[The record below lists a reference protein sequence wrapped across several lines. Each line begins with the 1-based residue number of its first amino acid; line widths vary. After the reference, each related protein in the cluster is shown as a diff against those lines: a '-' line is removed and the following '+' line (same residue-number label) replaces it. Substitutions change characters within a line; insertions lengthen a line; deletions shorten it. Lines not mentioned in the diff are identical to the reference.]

1 MNSPLDIGKWRTGLF
16 NVDKIGPKVLCL
28 VCILR
33 NGCDVNLPQPMI
45 WRPSFS
51 RLRTVTG
58 RICGVAMQTNLYD
71 SVFVNNWLFDD
82 RDGVYT
88 LL

>member
-1 MNSPLDIGKWRTGLF
+1 MNCPLHIGKWRTSLI
-16 NVDKIGPKVLCL
+16 NVDKIGPKILCL

-33 NGCDVNLPQPMI
+33 NRSDVSLPQPMI

-58 RICGVAMQTNLYD
+58 RTCGVATQTNLYD
-71 SVFVNNWLFDD
+71 SVFVNNELHDD
-82 RDGVYT
+82 DGVYT